1 MMFLLRP
8 NTRYHPT
15 IADGG
20 RSEYEE
26 NHTKVTN
33 YCDVY
38 PENPIEPLQI
48 APLSIAFNTAPA
60 AHRKRQPIERMIH
73 DWALLGHFDYGL
85 ARSAGP
91 LPVGAAGHGQ

>member
-1 MMFLLRP
+1 MFLLRL
-8 NTRYHPT
+8 NTRHHPT

-20 RSEYEE
+20 RSEYAE

-48 APLSIAFNTAPA
+48 APLSSGSIAFNTARP
-60 AHRKRQPIERMIH
+60 HIV
-73 DWALLGHFDYGL
+73 
-85 ARSAGP
+85 SAS
-91 LPVGAAGHGQ
+91 